1 MKVNKLR
8 TLMMVAAVAAP
19 LAMTP
24 ALAAGPS
31 FGKWHGKPHRPD
43 VRPLPGPGA
52 FSLVALGLGVAFTI
66 ARRRS

>member
-31 FGKWHGKPHRPD
+31 FNKAPSKPNRPD
-43 VRPLPGPGA
+43 VRPLPGPGV
-52 FSLVALGLGVAFTI
+52 FGLVALGLGVAFTI